1 MTNFPIQARVVIIG
15 GGIMGCSTAY
25 HLAKLGW
32 KDVVLL
38 EQGRL
43 AGGTTWHAAGLV
55 GRLRASN
62 SMTRIN
68 KYSAKLYAGLER
80 ETGHP
85 TGWKQVGSLIV
96 AKSAERMTQLRRT
109 AAM

>member
-1 MTNFPIQARVVIIG
+1 MTLPTQARVVIIG

-43 AGGTTWHAAGLV
+43 SGGTTW
-55 GRLRASN
+55 
-62 SMTRIN
+62 
-68 KYSAKLYAGLER
+68 
-80 ETGHP
+80 P
-85 TGWKQVGSLIV
+85 
-96 AKSAERMTQLRRT
+96 
-109 AAM
+109 